1 MKRDGAGGGY
11 LEENVPCRGTSRC
24 KGPEIGAGMYDDEEK
39 ASVAG
44 AGGMNE
50 GWHGRQLGQR
60 VAGPAGAEPC
70 TSLEGLRLSSGA
82 DGNHGGP

>member
-1 MKRDGAGGGY
+1 MKQDGAGGGY

-50 GWHGRQLGQR
+50 EWHGWQ
-60 VAGPAGAEPC
+60 
-70 TSLEGLRLSSGA
+70 
-82 DGNHGGP
+82 